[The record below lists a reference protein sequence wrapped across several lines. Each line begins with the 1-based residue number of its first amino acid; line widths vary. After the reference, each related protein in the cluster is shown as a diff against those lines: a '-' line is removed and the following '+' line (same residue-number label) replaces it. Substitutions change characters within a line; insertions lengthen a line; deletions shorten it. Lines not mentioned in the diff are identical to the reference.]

1 MNNLRR
7 RDGFK
12 GEKLITLPES
22 VLKNAL
28 ENDPILSQI
37 YVSSMGYFP
46 KAAFH
51 YRHRTNG
58 CEDNILIYCLRGKG
72 WYIINETMFEVS
84 ANEFFIIP
92 ATGEEMKYGADEEDP
107 WTIYWVHFTGRDMEL
122 FNHSFNINWNDGPQ
136 QILLNEKGLQLWENM
151 YNTLEMGYSRQ
162 NLAYINMCL
171 YYFVATFLFPDK
183 HSNEKKQDEK
193 DMINNTILYMRDKL
207 EEQLTVQD
215 FASRNNFSVPH
226 FSSLFQKA
234 TGMSPIEYFI
244 HLKLQKACLLL
255 YSTDIRIK
263 NVAGAIGYDD
273 PYYFSRLFKKYM
285 NVSPDQYRQMRRKKV
300 EEKVE

>member
-1 MNNLRR
+1 MNNIRI
-7 RDGFK
+7 RDGFR
-12 GEKLITLPES
+12 GEKLIVLPES
-22 VLKNAL
+22 VLKNSL
-28 ENDPILSQI
+28 ESEPVLGQL
-37 YVSSMGYFP
+37 YVTSIGYFP

-51 YRHRTNG
+51 YRHRVNG

-72 WYIINETMFEVS
+72 WYIINDTRFEVS
-84 ANEFFIIP
+84 ANEYFIIP
-92 ATGEEMKYGADEEDP
+92 AITHEMIYGADEEDP
-107 WTIYWVHFTGRDMEL
+107 WTIYWVHFTGRDMNV
-122 FNHSFNINWNDGPQ
+122 FNHSFNIKWLDGPH

-151 YNTLEMGYSRQ
+151 YNTLEMGYSKQ

-183 HSNEKKQDEK
+183 HLNEKKQDEK
-193 DMINNTILYMRDKL
+193 DLINDTVLYMRDNLK
-207 EEQLTVQD
+207 EQLTVQD

-234 TGMSPIEYFI
+234 TGMPPIEYFI

-263 NVAGAIGYDD
+263 NVAVAIGYED

-285 NVSPDQYRQMRRKKV
+285 NVSPDQYRQMRRKKI
-300 EEKVE
+300 EEKV

>member
-1 MNNLRR
+1 MDKIRI

-12 GEKLITLPES
+12 GEKLITVPES
-22 VLKNAL
+22 VVKSSLA
-28 ENDPILSQI
+28 NDPVLSQI
-37 YVSSMGYFP
+37 YVASLGYFP

-51 YRHRTNG
+51 YRHRIDG

-72 WYIINETMFEVS
+72 WYVVKGQRFDVS
-84 ANEFFIIP
+84 ANEYFIIP
-92 ATGEEMKYGADEEDP
+92 ATNEELFYGADEDDP
-107 WTIYWVHFTGRDMEL
+107 WTINWVHFTGRDIDV
-122 FNHSFNINWNDGPQ
+122 FNRSFNIKWDDGPH
-136 QILLNEKGLQLWENM
+136 QILLNEKGLELWESM

-162 NLAYINMCL
+162 NLAYVNMCL

-183 HSNEKKQDEK
+183 HLNEKKQDEK

-215 FASRNNFSVPH
+215 FAARNNFSVPH

-263 NVAGAIGYDD
+263 NVSAAIGYED

-285 NVSPDQYRQMRRKKV
+285 NVSPDQYRHMRRKKV
-300 EEKVE
+300 EEKG

>member
-1 MNNLRR
+1 MNSIRI

-12 GEKLITLPES
+12 GEKLITLPETI
-22 VLKNAL
+22 LNNAL
-28 ENDPILSQI
+28 KNDPIFGQLYLTSI
-37 YVSSMGYFP
+37 GYFP

-51 YRHRTNG
+51 YRHRSDG

-72 WYIINETMFEVS
+72 WYIVDGVRFDVL
-84 ANEFFIIP
+84 ANQFFIIP
-92 ATGEEMKYGADEEDP
+92 ATTKEMFYGADEQDP
-107 WTIYWVHFTGRDMEL
+107 WTINWIHFSGKDMTVV
-122 FNHSFNINWNDGPQ
+122 NHSFNINLFDGPRP
-136 QILLNEKGLQLWENM
+136 ILLNEKGLQLWENM
-151 YNTLEMGYSRQ
+151 YNTLEMGYSKQ
-162 NLAYINMCL
+162 NLAYVNMCL
-171 YYFVATFLFPDK
+171 YYFVATFLYPDK
-183 HSNEKKQDEK
+183 HLNEKKQDEK
-193 DMINNTILYMRDKL
+193 DMINNTILFMRDKL

-215 FASRNNFSVPH
+215 FAARNNFSVPH

-263 NVAGAIGYDD
+263 NVSAAIGYDD

-285 NVSPDQYRQMRRKKV
+285 NVSPDQYRHMRRKKV
-300 EEKVE
+300 EEKG